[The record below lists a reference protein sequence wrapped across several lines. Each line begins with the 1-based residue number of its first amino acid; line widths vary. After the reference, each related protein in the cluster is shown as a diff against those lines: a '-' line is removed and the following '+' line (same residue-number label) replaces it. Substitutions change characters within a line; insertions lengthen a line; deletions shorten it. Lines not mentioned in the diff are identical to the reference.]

1 MIAATRV
8 PVTCI
13 RVNVIAIRCIGSLL
27 SMVESHVLMVAEV
40 FRHDQTLPRK
50 SGSWPTRG
58 LFHELRRSLWCSLPT
73 PRFQALPGGVAAAC
87 RAQQDAHCHSQYR
100 AGCGST

>member
-1 MIAATRV
+1 MYACICESRCGFFEGVCTPCNATAHLRD
-8 PVTCI
+8 PPT
-13 RVNVIAIRCIGSLL
+13 GSLL

-87 RAQQDAHCHSQYR
+87 RAQQDAH
-100 AGCGST
+100 